1 MQRIKNIQM
10 TSFEKQNQRV
20 NQLLSQSVISKS
32 SSTLS
37 LGSNTLLPTA
47 LLNQHHTASL
57 SHMRRIADYIELG
70 AGVWFTANE
79 DFVEFHDGVTE
90 PNFRPEGPRL
100 CHFRYLQ
107 PLCRFFSISNCK

>member
-1 MQRIKNIQM
+1 MFRLSVQRIKNLKL

-20 NQLLSQSVISKS
+20 SQLLSRSVISKS
-32 SSTLS
+32 SATLT
-37 LGSNTLLPTA
+37 LGSNTVLPTA

-79 DFVEFHDGVTE
+79 DFVEFHDGATE
-90 PNFRPEGPRL
+90 PNFRQEGPRL
-100 CHFRYLQ
+100 SHFR
-107 PLCRFFSISNCK
+107 